1 MAPLF
6 AISRRLP
13 RLDAPALTRASI
25 HRQFAAAGL
34 LSAAVVLGLG
44 GWASL
49 TDIDGAVIAPGQLV
63 VESDVKKVQ
72 HPTGGVVAELL
83 VRDGDRVRAGD
94 ALVRLDETQ
103 TRAVLDTTLKTMDEM
118 EARRARGEAELNDA
132 RTITFPSNLLGRE
145 TRDERIATLL
155 EGERR
160 LFAARMASREGKQAQ
175 LGEHVAQLRE
185 EIAGLSIQA
194 QAKAH
199 EMTLIQR
206 ELGGLRA
213 LYDKG
218 LVPLSRVT
226 ALDRDAARLEG
237 ERGQYLASIAS
248 VRGKIAETS
257 LQVLQVVVDMRADA
271 GKELAEIRGKWSELV
286 EKRVSAEDQM
296 KRVVLRAP
304 QDGVIH
310 EMSLHTVGGLVS
322 ATEPAML
329 VVPEADALV
338 IEVRIRPQDID
349 SVRRNQPARVRLQA
363 FDQRTTPELDG
374 IVTRVSA
381 DVSQDR
387 SNGQNYFT
395 ARITIAGDQGRRLAG
410 LRLVP
415 GMPVEAYLLIGA
427 RSALSYLVRPLS
439 DQVRRAW
446 RER

>member
-1 MAPLF
+1 
-6 AISRRLP
+6 
-13 RLDAPALTRASI
+13 
-25 HRQFAAAGL
+25 
-34 LSAAVVLGLG
+34 
-44 GWASL
+44 
-49 TDIDGAVIAPGQLV
+49 
-63 VESDVKKVQ
+63 
-72 HPTGGVVAELL
+72 
-83 VRDGDRVRAGD
+83 
-94 ALVRLDETQ
+94 
-103 TRAVLDTTLKTMDEM
+103 
-118 EARRARGEAELNDA
+118 
-132 RTITFPSNLLGRE
+132 
-145 TRDERIATLL
+145 
-155 EGERR
+155 
-160 LFAARMASREGKQAQ
+160 
-175 LGEHVAQLRE
+175 
-185 EIAGLSIQA
+185 
-194 QAKAH
+194 
-199 EMTLIQR
+199 
-206 ELGGLRA
+206 
-213 LYDKG
+213 

-310 EMSLHTVGGLVS
+310 QMSLHTVGGLVS